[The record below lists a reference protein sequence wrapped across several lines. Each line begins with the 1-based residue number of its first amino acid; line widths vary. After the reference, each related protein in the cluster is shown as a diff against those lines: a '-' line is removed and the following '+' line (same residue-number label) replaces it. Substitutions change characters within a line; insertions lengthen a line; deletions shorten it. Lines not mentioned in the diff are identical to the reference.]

1 MNDIGGKERNE
12 TLSKVRNKTRRS
24 TVATC
29 DTMSGVG
36 YEGARMS
43 VWTRPY
49 SPVRQDCSHLQDTL
63 RPVADLVVSAQ
74 PVDPA
79 TQQVAANSDTP
90 TLAVRV
96 GVPGGNMTT

>member
-1 MNDIGGKERNE
+1 MRHN
-12 TLSKVRNKTRRS
+12 
-24 TVATC
+24 
-29 DTMSGVG
+29 VG
-36 YEGARMS
+36 CRTYEGARMS
-43 VWTRPY
+43 VLTRPY

-63 RPVADLVVSAQ
+63 RTVADLVVSAQ